1 MNESVSDRLAGR
13 LTLAP
18 GSATPITC
26 ERPMVRAALMRRLTE
41 GRRATLLPDLLG
53 SVFALGATAQRATAR
68 RAVEAAWG
76 YPVVPPADAELEA
89 LQLALATA
97 REHLQRFALDLPL
110 LLPQPGAAADPKWL
124 RDAPVMFAPA
134 PGSNA
139 AALRTMLGKLSGWLE
154 RRLFGMP
161 AAEWLQR
168 WRAEPAA
175 WLAEWS
181 AGRDH
186 GLARW
191 LAAVRPRAQALPLP
205 CRPLALLEAGEPGLH
220 ELHAA
225 LEADPDLAEHPLW
238 RGAPAET
245 GPWTRQGRADAGVA
259 DLWCRLGSRLA
270 DLAALAQGESLA
282 AGAATLAEGVGIAWT
297 EMSRGLLLHWIR
309 LEPGPPPGEG
319 SRAADYRVFAPTE
332 WNFHP
337 QGAFGRA
344 LASGALDAEDTR
356 LAALALDPCVQ
367 FDVVESGRA

>member
-1 MNESVSDRLAGR
+1 
-13 LTLAP
+13 
-18 GSATPITC
+18 
-26 ERPMVRAALMRRLTE
+26 
-41 GRRATLLPDLLG
+41 
-53 SVFALGATAQRATAR
+53 
-68 RAVEAAWG
+68 VEAAWG
-76 YPVVPPADAELEA
+76 YPVVPPADAEMEA

-110 LLPQPGAAADPKWL
+110 LLPQPGVAADPKWL
-124 RDAPVMFAPA
+124 RDAPVMFTPA

-139 AALRTMLGKLSGWLE
+139 AALRATLEKLSGWLE
-154 RRLFGMP
+154 RRLFGLP
-161 AAEWLQR
+161 TAEWLQC
-168 WRAEPAA
+168 WRADPAA
-175 WLAEWS
+175 WLAVWS

-191 LAAVRPRAQALPLP
+191 LAAVRPRAQALSLP
-205 CRPLALLEAGEPGLH
+205 CRPLALLEAGEAGLR
-220 ELHAA
+220 ELNVA

-259 DLWCRLGSRLA
+259 DAWRRLGSRLA

-282 AGAATLAEGVGIAWT
+282 AGAATLAEGVGVAWT
-297 EMSRGLLLHWIR
+297 EMSRGLLVHWIR
-309 LEPGPPPGEG
+309 LEPGRPPGEG

-337 QGAFGRA
+337 AGAFGRA
-344 LASGALDAEDTR
+344 LASGALDVEDTR

-367 FDVVESGRA
+367 FDVVEGHHA